1 MTPLPLIAYRL
12 ATRALEPLAPR
23 LLDAR
28 ARRGKEDPVR
38 VDERMGFT
46 RAERPAGD
54 LVWLH
59 GVSVGESLSL
69 LPVVERLT
77 IARPDLTVLVT
88 SSTVTSAPMACAI
101 LTAIWPRPPM
111 PTTATFVPGPAF
123 QWAKGE

>member
-46 RAERPAGD
+46 RSVTIYDSA
-54 LVWLH
+54 
-59 GVSVGESLSL
+59 VS
-69 LPVVERLT
+69 ERLKKA
-77 IARPDLTVLVT
+77 IIKDMEQDDK
-88 SSTVTSAPMACAI
+88 TVTPVSYTP
-101 LTAIWPRPPM
+101 LTL
-111 PTTATFVPGPAF
+111 PTRLLV
-123 QWAKGE
+123 

>member
-46 RAERPAGD
+46 RTERPAGD

-69 LPVVERLT
+69 LPVVERLVK
-77 IARPDLTVLVT
+77 ARPDLTVLVT
-88 SSTVTSAPMACAI
+88 SSTVTSAHI
-101 LTAIWPRPPM
+101 LAERL
-111 PTTATFVPGPAF
+111 PAGVIH
-123 QWAKGE
+123 QYAQIGRAHV